1 MHIEL
6 YRTARELLMNNI
18 LKTNGPGKKMLK
30 CRRVQAPYFSQQ
42 LTADANGERRNP
54 WRPAAT
60 PGPPCLVWGEIILKG
75 RARTPCL
82 RKHPAAPLVMRN
94 KLFPRQKMPA
104 GPPQPQWA
112 AEICWGAAGIT
123 ARGGSTLAEEQ
134 KLQESRAVS
143 DPTCS
148 HRGYRALLPDDVL
161 LQPLLQ
167 RKPPALLD
175 LPAALLLLEL
185 REGRKEVGTW
195 HFSGQHE
202 QQRVLRLQRAVWLCV
217 WRTDRQTDRCSW
229 SPGCSLGLAGGSSS
243 LRGSKRELLS
253 LWAVGQSGVSF
264 EGSSWKPCS

>member
-1 MHIEL
+1 
-6 YRTARELLMNNI
+6 
-18 LKTNGPGKKMLK
+18 
-30 CRRVQAPYFSQQ
+30 
-42 LTADANGERRNP
+42 
-54 WRPAAT
+54 
-60 PGPPCLVWGEIILKG
+60 
-75 RARTPCL
+75 
-82 RKHPAAPLVMRN
+82 MRN
-94 KLFPRQKMPA
+94 KLFPSQKMPA

-123 ARGGSTLAEEQ
+123 APGGSTLAEEQ

-185 REGRKEVGTW
+185 REGRREVGTW

-202 QQRVLRLQRAVWLCV
+202 RQLVLRLQRAVWLCV
-217 WRTDRQTDRCSW
+217 RRTDRQTDRCSW